1 MKDTPVISIIIP
13 VYNVEHYIFNCVES
27 LLNQTYSNFEA
38 IFIDD
43 GSQDRSVE
51 VLIQLIENIPN
62 FKLLTQKNHGQAIAR
77 NNGIKEAQGSYLAFL
92 DSDDYYSPL
101 YLEKM
106 LTEILG
112 ENADIVSCGMVFVT
126 PEKEIIKTNIT
137 EPGLSN
143 GLLALQKLLLGDE
156 SLPSV
161 CNKLFKKSLFTNIS
175 FPEGIY
181 FEDLVFMC
189 KILLEAKKISSLS
202 DNLYF
207 YTQKMDS
214 TMHTISKKHLLD
226 RSKAFQ
232 LIKEDLK
239 ERQQFRRFETEYY
252 IGLLLMSILSAA
264 SNIVRYSSSP
274 IKELKSFSS
283 ENIIKSQ
290 LKFNRILTVKRVSY
304 SKMIALLILKIS
316 PYLSKKVFIAYFS
329 LKFKPI

>member
-1 MKDTPVISIIIP
+1 MKETPVISVIIP
-13 VYNVEHYIFNCVES
+13 VYNVENYIQNCVES
-27 LLNQTYSNFEA
+27 LINQTYSNFEA

-43 GSQDRSVE
+43 GSQDSSVE
-51 VLIQLIENIPN
+51 VLIQLIESMPN

-77 NNGIKEAQGSYLAFL
+77 NNGIKEAKGSYLAFL

-106 LTEILG
+106 LNEIL
-112 ENADIVSCGMVFVT
+112 EEKADVVSCGMAFVT

-137 EPGLSN
+137 EPALNN
-143 GLLALQKLLLGDE
+143 GLLALQKLLLSDE

-189 KILLEAKKISSLS
+189 RIFLKVKKISNVS
-202 DNLYF
+202 DVLYF
-207 YTQKMDS
+207 YTQTMDS

-226 RSKAFQ
+226 RSNAFQ
-232 LIKEDLK
+232 FIRQDLIES
-239 ERQQFRRFETEYY
+239 QQFRRFENEYH
-252 IGLLLMSILSAA
+252 IGLLLMGVLSAA

-274 IKELKSFSS
+274 FEELNNFHS

-290 LKFNRILTVKRVSY
+290 LIFRRILTVKRVSY
-304 SKMIALLILKIS
+304 IKMFALMILKIS
-316 PYLSKKVFIAYFS
+316 PHLFVRLAKKF
-329 LKFKPI
+329 L